1 MEISN
6 LWKDLVSKFQN
17 IDDHFLNSFRMPGN
31 SNNRLAAWDPFDPT
45 MRFFKFLLLNECGRK
60 PDSFF
65 IKYNKLGNVNLG
77 NPVFI
82 TVDREKS
89 KILSEINID
98 HFFSVEEYEFL
109 EANLPLRVC
118 QNILEIGAGFGRTC
132 QGLIKLSGTV
142 KSYTVVDLPEMLLLS
157 SSYLKKVLSNDEFE
171 KVTFIS
177 PENIHLVENIDLIIN
192 IDSFQEMPR
201 QTVKFYMDNLV
212 SNAKYFYS
220 KNPIGKYTPESIGIK
235 LGNPNQIREV
245 LTLGLSTQII
255 DIFNEKELRLARR
268 QHIEAYQPS
277 KSFVLVNECPMEEIF
292 PYYHNVLYKNNDKNV
307 Q

>member
-1 MEISN
+1 MEISS
-6 LWKDLVSKFQN
+6 LWKTLIESKFQK
-17 IDDHFLNSFRMPGN
+17 IDDHFLNSFRLPGN

-82 TVDREKS
+82 TVDRKES
-89 KILSEINID
+89 KIVSKINID

-109 EANLPLRVC
+109 EANLPLESC

-132 QGLIKLSGTV
+132 QGLIKLSNSI
-142 KSYTVVDLPEMLLLS
+142 KSYTIVDLPEMLSLS

-171 KVTFIS
+171 KVKFIS
-177 PENIHLVENIDLIIN
+177 PENIHLVENKDLVIN

-201 QTVKFYMDNLV
+201 KTIEYYMENVV

-235 LGNPNQIREV
+235 LGNPNQIREI

-268 QHIEAYQPS
+268 QHIEAYKPS
-277 KSFVLVNECPMEEIF
+277 KSFVLVSECPMEIF

>member
-142 KSYTVVDLPEMLLLS
+142 KSYTVVDLPEMLLFS

-277 KSFVLVNECPMEEIF
+277 KSFVLVNECPMEIF

>member
-1 MEISN
+1 M
-6 LWKDLVSKFQN
+6 
-17 IDDHFLNSFRMPGN
+17 
-31 SNNRLAAWDPFDPT
+31 
-45 MRFFKFLLLNECGRK
+45 LNECNCK

-82 TVDREKS
+82 TVDRKES
-89 KILSEINID
+89 KIVSEINID

-109 EANLPLRVC
+109 EANLPLRIC

-132 QGLIKLSGTV
+132 QGLIKLSDAIQ
-142 KSYTVVDLPEMLLLS
+142 SYTIIDLPEMLSLS

-171 KVTFIS
+171 KVKFIS
-177 PENIHLVENIDLIIN
+177 PENIHLVENKDLVIN

-201 QTVKFYMDNLV
+201 QTIEFYMNNLV

-235 LGNPNQIREV
+235 LGDPNQIREV
-245 LTLGLSTQII
+245 LTLGLSTQMI

-268 QHIEAYQPS
+268 QHIEAYKPS
-277 KSFVLVNECPMEEIF
+277 KSFVLVNECPMEIF
-292 PYYHNVLYKNNDKNV
+292 PYYHNVLYKNSDKNI

>member
-1 MEISN
+1 MEISS
-6 LWKDLVSKFQN
+6 LWKTLIESKFQK

-65 IKYNKLGNVNLG
+65 VKYNKLGNVNLG

-82 TVDREKS
+82 TVNRKES
-89 KILSEINID
+89 KIVSEINID

-109 EANLPLRVC
+109 EANLPLKFC
-118 QNILEIGAGFGRTC
+118 NDILEIGAGFGRTC
-132 QGLIKLSGTV
+132 QALIKLSDAI
-142 KSYTVVDLPEMLLLS
+142 KSYTIVDLPEILSLS

-171 KVTFIS
+171 KIKFIS
-177 PENIHLVENIDLIIN
+177 TEDIHLVGNRDLIIN

-201 QTVKFYMDNLV
+201 QTIKFYMDNLV
-212 SNAKYFYS
+212 STAKYFYS

-235 LGNPNQIREV
+235 LGDPNQIQEV
-245 LTLGLSTQII
+245 LTLGLSTQIV
-255 DIFNEKELRLARR
+255 DIFNEEELRLARK
-268 QHIEAYQPS
+268 QHIEAYKPS
-277 KSFVLVNECPMEEIF
+277 ESFILVNESPMEMF
-292 PYYHNVLYKNNDKNV
+292 SYYHNILYKNNDKNV

>member
-45 MRFFKFLLLNECGRK
+45 MRFFKFLLLNECGCK

-255 DIFNEKELRLARR
+255 DIFNKKDLDFARR

-277 KSFVLVNECPMEEIF
+277 KSFVLVNECPMEIF